1 MTDGRDTRLAAPSIT
16 GSIKGVVVANV
27 SMPSGDDELAE
38 EERRRRQ
45 EQAGDAGDAGT
56 EAAASNSGWCDSCDL
71 PDCDFPDCDCGG
83 CDLLFLRV
91 STLLAFVAL
100 VVPVGTGGL
109 VAAAIRGYRRWLTR
123 FTPSCPSEPS
133 CSAYALAAV
142 QTLGARRGLR
152 AAAHR
157 VRACG
162 ARARK

>member
-1 MTDGRDTRLAAPSIT
+1 MPGR
-16 GSIKGVVVANV
+16 
-27 SMPSGDDELAE
+27 DDELDE
-38 EERRRRQ
+38 EARRRRQ
-45 EQAGDAGDAGT
+45 EQAGEAGDAGT
-56 EAAASNSGWCDSCDL
+56 EAAAGSSGWCDSCDF

-100 VVPVGTGGL
+100 IVPVGTGGL

-123 FTPSCPSEPS
+123 FTPPCPSEPS

-152 AAAHR
+152 AAARR

>member
-1 MTDGRDTRLAAPSIT
+1 MAAPSIT
-16 GSIKGVVVANV
+16 GSIKGVAVDNL
-27 SMPSGDDELAE
+27 SMPGRDDELDE
-38 EERRRRQ
+38 EARRRRQ
-45 EQAGDAGDAGT
+45 EQAGEAGDAGT
-56 EAAASNSGWCDSCDL
+56 EAAAGSSGWCDSCDFSS
-71 PDCDFPDCDCGG
+71 CDFPDCDCGG

-100 VVPVGTGGL
+100 IVPVGTGGL

-152 AAAHR
+152 AAARR

-162 ARARK
+162 TRARK